1 LELWCLAGKKWS
13 GAVFWIWSCV
23 ELSQARPN
31 AARSTTASSA
41 PGVHASRLLQ
51 HLMHPLVVHE
61 HESQLRSPA
70 ADAAAFFAAA
80 VVVEVV
86 PPLAWHALRGAALFV
101 VLTSVGAESSR
112 TALLLCDYARV

>member
-1 LELWCLAGKKWS
+1 L
-13 GAVFWIWSCV
+13 WIWSCV